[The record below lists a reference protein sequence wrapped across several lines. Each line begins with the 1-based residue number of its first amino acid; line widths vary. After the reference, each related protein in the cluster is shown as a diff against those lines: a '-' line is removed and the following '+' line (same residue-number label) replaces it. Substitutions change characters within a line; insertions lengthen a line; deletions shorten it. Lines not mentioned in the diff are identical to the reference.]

1 MAELAD
7 VSPERYTPLVAPV
20 IERLTFAVLQH
31 AIAHAAQ
38 MPQTVS
44 PKALRM
50 LGQLRTALMAR
61 PVSADGL
68 AAVYRYRDAA
78 EIEQDLQGLIAA
90 GLVDRSSDGAVTA
103 TEGGR
108 VVLGAMYDGLAAAAS
123 RLWATQAA
131 RLTRLSEM
139 AGRVVDAAVS
149 SGGDAYATVAP
160 PFEPPDADTALLVHT
175 RVSVLRY
182 HRADAHAA
190 AWRSAGLTSATV
202 AQLPPGSGRDA
213 IEADTNHG
221 AGVPYLSL
229 TPDERLIFLGD
240 LAAPAG

>member
-1 MAELAD
+1 
-7 VSPERYTPLVAPV
+7 
-20 IERLTFAVLQH
+20 
-31 AIAHAAQ
+31 
-38 MPQTVS
+38 
-44 PKALRM
+44 M
-50 LGQLRTALMAR
+50 LGRLRTALMAR

-90 GLVDRSSDGAVTA
+90 GLVDRSGVGAVTA

-149 SGGDAYATVAP
+149 SGGEAYATVAP
-160 PFEPPDADTALLVHT
+160 PI
-175 RVSVLRY
+175 R
-182 HRADAHAA
+182 
-190 AWRSAGLTSATV
+190 TS
-202 AQLPPGSGRDA
+202 
-213 IEADTNHG
+213 
-221 AGVPYLSL
+221 
-229 TPDERLIFLGD
+229 
-240 LAAPAG
+240 